1 MKGGK
6 YTKTLAKIWVEL
18 IIRIR
23 DVRNK
28 YNKII
33 STCLPPKAVFNVWRL
48 SKRSKVHDMMTSCK
62 NVLQYKFSYS
72 VLLISAGNANQLKR
86 NIFLNNFFR

>member
-6 YTKTLAKIWVEL
+6 YTKTLAKIWVER

-28 YNKII
+28 YHKII
-33 STCLPPKAVFNVWRL
+33 STCLPPKARL
-48 SKRSKVHDMMTSCK
+48 ESPHTLKTSKVHDMMTSCK
-62 NVLQYKFSYS
+62 NFLQYKFSYS
-72 VLLISAGNANQLKR
+72 VLLISAGNANEFKR
-86 NIFLNNFFR
+86 NSFLNNFFR